1 MSLIDVH
8 ARLANTALYY
18 MILMALWGLWR
29 YLRKQ
34 GVDGSYW
41 GALVIAEVLLLVQ
54 ASLGAYLWLSGI
66 GNLAGRSIH
75 ILYGVVSILVIP
87 GIFLY
92 TRGEEQRRAMLVYGL
107 SFLFLVGIVLRA
119 MMTAT

>member
-1 MSLIDVH
+1 MSLIDIH

-18 MILMALWGLWR
+18 MVLMALWGLWR
-29 YLRKQ
+29 YVRKQ
-34 GVDGSYW
+34 GVDGSFW

-54 ASLGAYLWLSGI
+54 AALGAFLWLSGT
-66 GNLAGRSIH
+66 GQLAGRSIH

-92 TRGEEQRRAMLVYGL
+92 TRGEEQRRAMLVYAL

-119 MMTAT
+119 IMTAA